1 VAILSVNPIDM
12 AGRVQADA
20 KYYKLP
26 YDVLIGRDSDII
38 SEYQLIKLPRLVIV
52 RTDGKIAFTE
62 RYVTYE
68 RLKEQIDLA
77 VK

>member
-1 VAILSVNPIDM
+1 M

-38 SEYQLIKLPRLVIV
+38 SEYQIIKLPRLMII
-52 RTDGKIAFTE
+52 RSDGKIAFTE

-68 RLKEQIDLA
+68 KLKEEIDRA
-77 VK
+77 VR

>member
-1 VAILSVNPIDM
+1 MAILSINPIDM

-38 SEYQLIKLPRLVIV
+38 SEYQIIKLPRLVII
-52 RTDGKIAFTE
+52 RSDGKIAFTE

-68 RLKEQIDLA
+68 KLKEEIDRA

>member
-1 VAILSVNPIDM
+1 VAILSINPIDM

-38 SEYQLIKLPRLVIV
+38 SEYQIIKLPRLVII
-52 RTDGKIAFTE
+52 RSDGKIAFTE

-68 RLKEQIDLA
+68 KLKEEIDRA

>member
-1 VAILSVNPIDM
+1 M

-20 KYYKLP
+20 KSYKLP

-38 SEYQLIKLPRLVIV
+38 SEYEIIKLPRLVIV
-52 RTDGKIAFTE
+52 RSDGKIAFTE

-68 RLKEQIDLA
+68 KLKEEIDRA